1 MKRFLRAALVLI
13 FLTATF
19 AALPRVVQADDGCAG
34 VVSSEHCKYGLLAW
48 EYDALLPQMLAHSP
62 KSLPRVGVDSAELR
76 RYSLY
81 QLPRRDVTFYDAPN
95 GNPMDKVDPGY
106 AFTGVREQ
114 RDGWVRVDGDRWL
127 PADQLSGT
135 RASGFSGVLLDGYP
149 PFPLLWMARNVHA
162 AEVPGGKMLRRL
174 PVLAKHTLYYIFKTV
189 RVGDWDWYLI
199 GDGMWVEQRNVAVMR
214 PVEVKHSGRWIAV
227 DLYEQV
233 AVALEGG
240 TPRFATLISSGLA
253 KNPTREGMF
262 TVWAKLRSG
271 SMSGFEG
278 KPEQYNIPV
287 VPYILYFD
295 GSIGLHGT
303 FWHNGFGY
311 RHSRGCVNL
320 SISDAKWLY
329 NFADVGTPV
338 YVWRSR

>member
-1 MKRFLRAALVLI
+1 MKRFFHIGLMITLLLAG
-13 FLTATF
+13 FT
-19 AALPRVVQADDGCAG
+19 ALPSTAQADDSCAG
-34 VVSSEHCKYGLLAW
+34 IVLSESCKYGLPAW
-48 EYDALLPQMLAHSP
+48 EYDALLPQILAHSP
-62 KSLPRVGVDSAELR
+62 RGLPRVGVDGDELR
-76 RYSLY
+76 RYSMY

-95 GNPMDKVDPGY
+95 GTPTETVNPGY
-106 AFTGVREQ
+106 AFTGVKEQ
-114 RDGWVRVDGDRWL
+114 QEGWVRVDENKWL

-135 RASGFSGVLLDGYP
+135 RASAFSGVLLSGNP
-149 PFPLLWMARNVHA
+149 PFPLGWMANSVHA

-174 PVLAKHTLYYIFKTV
+174 PALGKHTPLYIFKTV
-189 RVGDWDWYLI
+189 RVGDWDWHLV
-199 GDGMWVEQRNVAVMR
+199 GDGLWVEQRNMGIFQ
-214 PVEVKHSGRWIAV
+214 PVEPKHGGRWIAV

-233 AVALEGG
+233 AVAYEGG
-240 TPRFATLISSGLA
+240 TPVFATLISSGLA
-253 KNPTREGMF
+253 KTPTREGMF
-262 TVWAKLRSG
+262 AVWAKLRTG
-271 SMSGFEG
+271 SMTGFEG

-329 NFADVGTPV
+329 NFAEVGTPV

>member
-1 MKRFLRAALVLI
+1 MKRSLRAALVMI

-19 AALPRVVQADDGCAG
+19 AALPSSAQADESCAG
-34 VVSSEHCKYGLLAW
+34 VVRSESCKHGLPAW
-48 EYDALLPQMLAHSP
+48 EYDALLPQILSHSP
-62 KSLPRVGVDSAELR
+62 KSLPRVGVDGAELR

-135 RASGFSGVLLDGYP
+135 RASGFSGVLLSGYP
-149 PFPLLWMARNVHA
+149 PFPLLWMARSVHA
-162 AEVPGGKMLRRL
+162 AEVPGGKMLQRL
-174 PVLAKHTLYYIFKTV
+174 PVLAKHTPYYIFKTV
-189 RVGDWDWYLI
+189 RVGNWDWYLI
-199 GDGMWVEQRNVAVMR
+199 GDGLWVEQRNVAVLK
-214 PVEVKHSGRWIAV
+214 PVEAKHSGRWIAV

-233 AVALEGG
+233 AVALEGD

-262 TVWAKLRSG
+262 AVWAKLRSG

>member
-1 MKRFLRAALVLI
+1 MKRSLRAALVMI

-19 AALPRVVQADDGCAG
+19 AALPSSAQADESCAG
-34 VVSSEHCKYGLLAW
+34 VVRSESCKHGLPAW

-135 RASGFSGVLLDGYP
+135 RASGFSGVLLNGYP
-149 PFPLLWMARNVHA
+149 PFPLLWMARSVHA
-162 AEVPGGKMLRRL
+162 AEVPGGKMLQRL
-174 PVLAKHTLYYIFKTV
+174 PVLAKHTPYYIFKTV
-189 RVGDWDWYLI
+189 RVGNWDWYLI
-199 GDGMWVEQRNVAVMR
+199 GDGLWVEQRNVAVLK
-214 PVEVKHSGRWIAV
+214 PVEAKHSGRWIAV
-227 DLYEQV
+227 DLYEQI

-262 TVWAKLRSG
+262 AVWAKLRSG